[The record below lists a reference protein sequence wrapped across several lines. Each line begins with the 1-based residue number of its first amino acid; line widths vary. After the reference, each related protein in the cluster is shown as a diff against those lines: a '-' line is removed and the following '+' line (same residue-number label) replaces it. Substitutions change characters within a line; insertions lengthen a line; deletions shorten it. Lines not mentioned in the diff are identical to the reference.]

1 MVNVYHQN
9 CISSPLAHAD
19 LVNAN
24 LTLLFVRLINDSL
37 RKYLYP
43 TALVDMRWKLC
54 TTVYGILVSKIIIET
69 IIITIYNNNDILRY
83 NGHTQN
89 WSNKFLI

>member
-9 CISSPLAHAD
+9 CIFSPLAHAD
-19 LVNAN
+19 IVNAN
-24 LTLLFVRLINDSL
+24 LTLLFVRLINNSL
-37 RKYLYP
+37 RNYLYHA
-43 TALVDMRWKLC
+43 ALVDLRWELC

-83 NGHTQN
+83 IGYKIGQT
-89 WSNKFLI
+89 SF